1 MLGGGG
7 AGRTTASL
15 KMIMAYLGYV
25 VVLNEHL
32 KRIEDDRRDYLR
44 GPQSKKK
51 DKEGSDTLDS
61 PAVTNTDEQLSD
73 TDEKLPDTDEQLEQ
87 IQKLAPPLTTPN
99 NDGLNTTFERGR
111 ITLIAAH
118 NNTVNGLHE
127 KTLHEANNTST
138 LLRLCKLLVICKHT
152 TKTKLK
158 AVENMVTTSPTPSV
172 LTLSNP
178 QAA

>member
-32 KRIEDDRRDYLR
+32 KRIEDDRRNYLR

-61 PAVTNTDEQLSD
+61 PAVTNTDEQLSAF
-73 TDEKLPDTDEQLEQ
+73 P
-87 IQKLAPPLTTPN
+87 AVRTTA
-99 NDGLNTTFERGR
+99 RSR
-111 ITLIAAH
+111 S
-118 NNTVNGLHE
+118 V
-127 KTLHEANNTST
+127 
-138 LLRLCKLLVICKHT
+138 LRLR
-152 TKTKLK
+152 
-158 AVENMVTTSPTPSV
+158 
-172 LTLSNP
+172 
-178 QAA
+178 